1 MPKGGCYLRR
11 ALEDLV
17 VRPNLTVPERELE
30 WVAVR
35 ASGPGGQNVNKVSSK
50 VELRFDFEVSE
61 VLSDAAKTRLRGLAR
76 HRLDADGRI
85 LIVSQVTRNQP
96 QNLQDARQ
104 RLAEL
109 IAQALVVPKRR
120 RPTKPSKAAKR
131 ARVKDKRA
139 HAKKKQSRSR
149 THHDE

>member
-1 MPKGGCYLRR
+1 M
-11 ALEDLV
+11 
-17 VRPNLTVPERELE
+17 RPPLTIPERELE
-30 WVAVR
+30 WAAVR

-61 VLSDAAKTRLRGLAR
+61 VLSDAIKNRLRGLAR

-85 LIVSQVTRNQP
+85 LIVSQVTRTQP
-96 QNLQDARQ
+96 QNLEDARQ

-139 HAKKKQSRSR
+139 NSQKKQSRAR
-149 THHDE
+149 THHDD

>member
-1 MPKGGCYLRR
+1 ML
-11 ALEDLV
+11 ALQAPLESLV
-17 VRPNLTVPERELE
+17 VRPGIVVPERELV
-30 WVAVR
+30 WAAVR

-50 VELRFDFEVSE
+50 VELRFDFEASLTLTASVK
-61 VLSDAAKTRLRGLAR
+61 ARLRGLAQ

-96 QNLQDARQ
+96 QNLEDARR

-120 RPTKPSKAAKR
+120 HKTKPSRAAKR
-131 ARVKDKRA
+131 ARLRDKRA
-139 HAKKKQSRSR
+139 NSEKKQSRSR
-149 THHDE
+149 SSRDD